1 MSIRESRTLAR
12 NIEATAIPYGEKV
25 PLKKG
30 STLFVMQALGG
41 SFTAMSD
48 QGYMVRIEGTDAD
61 AIGETAQA
69 GPSVEDLQSKPLSE
83 LVWDQLRTC
92 FDPEIPVNIVD
103 LGLVYSAEVTPLE
116 AGGNKVS
123 VRFSL
128 TAPGC
133 GMGDVLKRDIEQ
145 KVAALPG
152 VGETDVQVAFDPPWD
167 QSRMTE
173 AARLQLGLM

>member
-1 MSIRESRTLAR
+1 VE
-12 NIEATAIPYGEKV
+12 
-25 PLKKG
+25 PL
-30 STLFVMQALGG
+30 
-41 SFTAMSD
+41 
-48 QGYMVRIEGTDAD
+48 
-61 AIGETAQA
+61 
-69 GPSVEDLQSKPLSE
+69 P
-83 LVWDQLRTC
+83 
-92 FDPEIPVNIVD
+92 
-103 LGLVYSAEVTPLE
+103 

-152 VGETDVQVAFDPPWD
+152 VSEADVQIAFDPPWD